1 MKKHRKLKFFIN
13 KRISAFLLQ
22 IDNKYYTNVSKNV
35 QIS

>member
-22 IDNKYYTNVSKNV
+22 IDNKYYKNVSKYV